1 MKNDKIK
8 LAYEE
13 IVNEKNNSINEELKI
28 KFNELCTYLS
38 WIKEDLNSEEIKE
51 LNEKINAV
59 KQILNKI

>member
-8 LAYEE
+8 ISNEE
-13 IVNEKNNSINEELKI
+13 IMNEKNNSINEELKI
-28 KFNELCTYLS
+28 KYNELCTYLS

-59 KQILNKI
+59 KQILGQI

>member
-8 LAYEE
+8 IAYEE
-13 IVNEKNNSINEELKI
+13 IMNEKNNSINEELKI

-38 WIKEDLNSEEIKE
+38 WVKEDLDSEERKG

-59 KQILNKI
+59 KQILDQI

>member
-13 IVNEKNNSINEELKI
+13 IMNEKNNSINEELKI

-38 WIKEDLNSEEIKE
+38 WVKEDLDSEERKG

-59 KQILNKI
+59 KQILDKI

>member
-8 LAYEE
+8 IAYEE
-13 IVNEKNNSINEELKI
+13 IMNEKNNSINEELKI

-38 WIKEDLNSEEIKE
+38 WVKEDLDSEERKG

-59 KQILNKI
+59 KQLLDQI